1 MTQELEQRFCAARR
15 DYIASRFS
23 RMNPR
28 QLEAVLTTEGPLL
41 LLAGAGSGKTTV
53 LIHRIA
59 NLIRYGCASD
69 STEVPPDAV
78 PEDIDFLEEQAKYPT
93 EEGVQR
99 ADALCALRP
108 AAPWS
113 ILAITFTNKAAN
125 ELRERL
131 TDLLGPEANDVWAM
145 TFHSAC
151 CRILRREIERLG
163 YDRSFTIYDTADSE
177 RVMKDLLRERGL
189 DEKTFPPRAVLAQ
202 ISRLKDQMQT
212 PEEFLAS
219 VNSDYRLK
227 CIGQLYAS
235 YQRRL
240 QEANAVDFDDI
251 ILLTVRLLQEYEDV
265 RDYYQRKFR
274 YVLIDEYQDTNHLQY
289 LLASLLAGR
298 HENICVVGDD
308 DQSIYRFRGAT
319 IENILNFENE
329 YQGARLIR
337 LEQNY
342 RSTQCILDAANAVIA
357 NNHSRKGKKL
367 WTENGQ
373 GDRVRIY
380 EASDGVEEANYVA
393 NRILT
398 DSHGQNYGDFAVLYR
413 MNAQSNALEYALK
426 RNGIPYQ
433 VVGGMKF
440 FDRAEVKDMLAY
452 LALINNPS
460 DDLRLRRIINTPARG
475 IGNASVERVQAL
487 AAEQGVPMMTVLRA
501 AGEYAALK
509 TAAARLEKF
518 AAMIDALHD
527 AAGNTE
533 LADFYDLVCE
543 QSGYLRALEDKGD
556 MESRGRLENVQEL
569 KSNILAFLDG
579 EPEDATLAGFLNE
592 IALYTDLDSAS
603 TDNCVT
609 LMTMHSAKGLEFPCV
624 YVVGMEEGIFPG
636 NRAVGDEEE
645 LEEERRLC
653 YVAMTRAKEK
663 LTLTNARQRMLFGR
677 TTPNAPSRFLNE
689 IPAEN
694 VNWLSKPSAEPRSR
708 YDEDYA
714 DGYGSFGRSS
724 GFGSG
729 YGSRGGSVTTGF
741 SGTVARPTHP
751 KTAVSAAAKPAAGKP
766 TLQLS
771 AGDQVNHKTFG
782 DGMVISVTPMGGDA
796 LIEVAFEQVGT
807 KKLMLKTAGVHMTK
821 K

>member
-1 MTQELEQRFCAARR
+1 MQRRAVFRVKG
-15 DYIASRFS
+15 
-23 RMNPR
+23 
-28 QLEAVLTTEGPLL
+28 AVLII
-41 LLAGAGSGKTTV
+41 AGAGSGKTTV
-53 LIHRIA
+53 LCNRIA
-59 NLIRYGCASD
+59 NMMRFGNAYLDETVRGLTPEQEQFLQDFPAMEKTPENAERLAEI
-69 STEVPPDAV
+69 VAV
-78 PEDIDFLEEQAKYPT
+78 EP
-93 EEGVQR
+93 VQ
-99 ADALCALRP
+99 
-108 AAPWS
+108 PWN
-113 ILAITFTNKAAN
+113 ILAITFTNKAAG
-125 ELRERL
+125 ELRQRL
-131 TDLLGPEANDVWAM
+131 IDMIGEDAEKINAS

-151 CRILRREIERLG
+151 VKILRREIENLG
-163 YDRSFTIYDTADSE
+163 YQRSFTIYDDDDSK
-177 RVMKDLLRERGL
+177 RIIKDAMKKLNL
-189 DEKTFPPRAVLAQ
+189 DEKVFNPKVFKNM
-202 ISRLKDQMQT
+202 ISRCKDKMIS
-212 PEEFLAS
+212 PEEYAPMANAS
-219 VNSDYRLK
+219 GELMEKRCAEVYTEYQSALRS
-227 CIGQLYAS
+227 AS
-235 YQRRL
+235 
-240 QEANAVDFDDI
+240 AVDFDDI
-251 ILLTVRLLQEYEDV
+251 IYLTVKLFEDFPDV
-265 RDYYQRKFR
+265 LSHYQHLYK
-274 YVLIDEYQDTNHLQY
+274 YIMVDEYQDTNVAQY
-289 LLASLLAGR
+289 RLISLLAG
-298 HENICVVGDD
+298 NNGNLCVVGDD
-308 DQSIYRFRGAT
+308 DQSIYRFRGAD
-319 IENILNFENE
+319 ISNILNFEKE
-329 YQGARLIR
+329 YKGTRTIR

-342 RSTQCILDAANAVIA
+342 RSTQNILDAANAVIK
-357 NNHSRKGKKL
+357 NNVGRKGKTL
-367 WTENGQ
+367 WTDAGSGEKVTIKTVFNEQ
-373 GDRVRIY
+373 D
-380 EASDGVEEANYVA
+380 EANFVVSGMMTDF
-393 NRILT
+393 NRGKNWR
-398 DSHGQNYGDFAVLYR
+398 DNAVLYR

-452 LALINNPS
+452 LALINNPA

-527 AAGNTE
+527 AAGDTE

-624 YVVGMEEGIFPG
+624 YVVGMEESIFPG

-677 TTPNAPSRFLNE
+677 TTPNAPSRFLSE

>member
-1 MTQELEQRFCAARR
+1 MRRTQRLYCLALFTHESASARG
-15 DYIASRFS
+15 
-23 RMNPR
+23 
-28 QLEAVLTTEGPLL
+28 VLTTEGPLL

-78 PEDIDFLEEQAKYPT
+78 PEDIDFLEEQTKYPT

-265 RDYYQRKFR
+265 RDHYQRKFR

-329 YQGARLIR
+329 YQARASSGWSR
-337 LEQNY
+337 TTAR
-342 RSTQCILDAANAVIA
+342 RSAFWMRPT
-357 NNHSRKGKKL
+357 
-367 WTENGQ
+367 
-373 GDRVRIY
+373 
-380 EASDGVEEANYVA
+380 
-393 NRILT
+393 
-398 DSHGQNYGDFAVLYR
+398 
-413 MNAQSNALEYALK
+413 
-426 RNGIPYQ
+426 
-433 VVGGMKF
+433 
-440 FDRAEVKDMLAY
+440 
-452 LALINNPS
+452 PS
-460 DDLRLRRIINTPARG
+460 LPT
-475 IGNASVERVQAL
+475 
-487 AAEQGVPMMTVLRA
+487 T
-501 AGEYAALK
+501 
-509 TAAARLEKF
+509 TAARARS
-518 AAMIDALHD
+518 
-527 AAGNTE
+527 
-533 LADFYDLVCE
+533 Y
-543 QSGYLRALEDKGD
+543 
-556 MESRGRLENVQEL
+556 GRR
-569 KSNILAFLDG
+569 
-579 EPEDATLAGFLNE
+579 T
-592 IALYTDLDSAS
+592 
-603 TDNCVT
+603 
-609 LMTMHSAKGLEFPCV
+609 
-624 YVVGMEEGIFPG
+624 
-636 NRAVGDEEE
+636 
-645 LEEERRLC
+645 
-653 YVAMTRAKEK
+653 
-663 LTLTNARQRMLFGR
+663 GR
-677 TTPNAPSRFLNE
+677 
-689 IPAEN
+689 
-694 VNWLSKPSAEPRSR
+694 
-708 YDEDYA
+708 
-714 DGYGSFGRSS
+714 
-724 GFGSG
+724 
-729 YGSRGGSVTTGF
+729 
-741 SGTVARPTHP
+741 GTVCASMRPLTAWRRPTTSQ
-751 KTAVSAAAKPAAGKP
+751 TAS
-766 TLQLS
+766 
-771 AGDQVNHKTFG
+771 
-782 DGMVISVTPMGGDA
+782 
-796 LIEVAFEQVGT
+796 
-807 KKLMLKTAGVHMTK
+807 
-821 K
+821 

>member
-69 STEVPPDAV
+69 STEIPPDAV

-265 RDYYQRKFR
+265 RDHYQRKFR